1 MYLETGMAGL
11 QLTEIGKTGGGAGF
25 WRERSGVQFGM
36 LNLRHQ

>member
-1 MYLETGMAGL
+1 MAGL